1 MAWRAELKLDYT
13 FESQRTVA
21 RYLHQGPLR
30 ILQSLYP
37 EGDQICHNVLVHPPG
52 GLVGGDTL
60 DIQVKVASGAH
71 GLVSTPG
78 ATRFYK
84 SGGHSALQ
92 QVVAH
97 VADHAR
103 LEWLPLEAIAYKD
116 CEATNRAVFHLAPSA
131 ELITW
136 DVTALG
142 LPSSDQAFTQGHFQQ
157 HLEIPGVWLER
168 GNIQG
173 SDARWLNSPLGLA
186 GQKCFASLVFAS
198 GSPIAAERVE
208 KALEAARLSM
218 EGTPLKLQ
226 AGITCA
232 HPQVIVLRVM
242 SPLVEPS
249 MDLLKQVWASW
260 RHVLWQLPSEPPRIW
275 SV

>member
-1 MAWRAELKLDYT
+1 MAWRADLKLDYT
-13 FESQRTVA
+13 LESQRTVV

-60 DIQVKVASGAH
+60 DIQVTVAEGAH

-84 SGGHSALQ
+84 SGGHPALQ

-97 VADHAR
+97 LADNAK
-103 LEWLPLEAIAYKD
+103 LEWLPLEAIAYND
-116 CEATNRAVFHLAPSA
+116 CEATNRAIFNLAPSA

-142 LPSSDQAFTQGHFQQ
+142 LPSSDMAFTQGHFQQ

-168 GNIQG
+168 GNIRG
-173 SDARWLNSPLGLA
+173 EDTRWLNSPLGLA
-186 GQKCFASLVFAS
+186 GSKCLASLVFAS
-198 GSPIAAERVE
+198 GSAINSDRTTQ
-208 KALEAARLSM
+208 ALEAAREVIESH
-218 EGTPLKLQ
+218 PLRLQ

-242 SPLVEPS
+242 SPLVEPT
-249 MDLLKQVWASW
+249 MDLLKKVWAVW
-260 RHVLWQLPSEPPRIW
+260 RHTLWALHSTPPRIW

>member
-1 MAWRAELKLDYT
+1 MAWRADLKLDYT
-13 FESQRTVA
+13 LELQRTVV

-60 DIQVKVASGAH
+60 DIQVTVAEGAH

-84 SGGHSALQ
+84 SGGHPALQ

-97 VADHAR
+97 LADNAK
-103 LEWLPLEAIAYKD
+103 LEWLPLEAIAYND
-116 CEATNRAVFHLAPSA
+116 CEATNRAIFNLAPSA

-142 LPSSDQAFTQGHFQQ
+142 LPSSDMAFTQGHFQQ
-157 HLEIPGVWLER
+157 HIEIPGVWLER
-168 GNIQG
+168 GNIRG
-173 SDARWLNSPLGLA
+173 EDTRWLNSPLGLA
-186 GQKCFASLVFAS
+186 GGKCLASLVFAS
-198 GSPIAAERVE
+198 GSAIDSDRTTQ
-208 KALEAARLSM
+208 ALEAAREVIESH
-218 EGTPLKLQ
+218 PLRLQ
-226 AGITCA
+226 AGITCV

-242 SPLVEPS
+242 SPLVEPT
-249 MDLLKQVWASW
+249 MDLLKKVWAVW
-260 RHVLWQLPSEPPRIW
+260 RHTLWALPSTPPRIW

>member
-1 MAWRAELKLDYT
+1 MAWRADLKLDYT
-13 FESQRTVA
+13 LESQRTVA

-60 DIQVKVASGAH
+60 DIQVNVAEGAH
-71 GLVSTPG
+71 ALVSTPS

-84 SGGHSALQ
+84 SGGQAALQ
-92 QVVAH
+92 QVTATL
-97 VADHAR
+97 APGAR
-103 LEWLPLEAIAYKD
+103 LEWLPLEAIAYND
-116 CEATNRAVFHLAPSA
+116 CEATNRAIFNLAPSS
-131 ELITW
+131 ELMAW

-142 LPSSDQAFTQGHFQQ
+142 LPSSDMAFTKGHFQQ

-168 GNIQG
+168 GNLRG
-173 SDARWLNSPLGLA
+173 DDTRWLNSPLGLA
-186 GQKCFASLVFAS
+186 GQKCLASLVFAS
-198 GSPIAAERVE
+198 GNNIEPQRAAQ
-208 KALEAARLSM
+208 ALEAAREVL
-218 EGTPLKLQ
+218 EAHPLRLQ
-226 AGITCA
+226 AGVTCA

-249 MDLLKQVWASW
+249 MDLLKQVWAVW
-260 RHVLWQLPSEPPRIW
+260 RHTLWALPSTPPRIW

>member
-1 MAWRAELKLDYT
+1 MAWRADLKLDYT
-13 FESQRTVA
+13 LESQRTVV

-30 ILQSLYP
+30 ILKSLYP

-60 DIQVKVASGAH
+60 DIQVTVAEGAH

-84 SGGHSALQ
+84 SGGHPALQ

-97 VADHAR
+97 LADNAK
-103 LEWLPLEAIAYKD
+103 LEWLPLEAIAYND
-116 CEATNRAVFHLAPSA
+116 CEATNRAIFNLAPSA

-142 LPSSDQAFTQGHFQQ
+142 LPSSDMAFIQGHFQQ
-157 HLEIPGVWLER
+157 HIEIPGVWLER
-168 GNIQG
+168 GNIRG
-173 SDARWLNSPLGLA
+173 EDTRWLNSPLGLA
-186 GQKCFASLVFAS
+186 GSKCLASLVFAS
-198 GSPIAAERVE
+198 GSAINSDRTTQ
-208 KALEAARLSM
+208 ALEAAREVIESH
-218 EGTPLKLQ
+218 PLRLQ

-242 SPLVEPS
+242 SPLVEPT
-249 MDLLKQVWASW
+249 MDLLKKVWAVW
-260 RHVLWQLPSEPPRIW
+260 RHTLWALPSTPPRIW

>member
-1 MAWRAELKLDYT
+1 MAWRADLKLDYT
-13 FESQRTVA
+13 LESQRTVV

-60 DIQVKVASGAH
+60 DIQVTVAEGAH

-84 SGGHSALQ
+84 SGGHPALQ

-97 VADHAR
+97 LADNAK
-103 LEWLPLEAIAYKD
+103 LEWLPLEAIAYND
-116 CEATNRAVFHLAPSA
+116 CEATNRAIFNLAPSA

-142 LPSSDQAFTQGHFQQ
+142 LPSSDMAFTQGHFQQ
-157 HLEIPGVWLER
+157 HIEIPGVWLER
-168 GNIQG
+168 GNIRG
-173 SDARWLNSPLGLA
+173 EDTRWLNSPLGLA
-186 GQKCFASLVFAS
+186 GGKCLASLVFAS
-198 GSPIAAERVE
+198 GSAIDSDRTTQ
-208 KALEAARLSM
+208 ALEAAREVIESH
-218 EGTPLKLQ
+218 PLRLQ

-242 SPLVEPS
+242 SPLVEPT
-249 MDLLKQVWASW
+249 MDLLKKVWAIW
-260 RHVLWQLPSEPPRIW
+260 RHTLWALPSTPPRIW

>member
-1 MAWRAELKLDYT
+1 MAWRADLQLDYT
-13 FESQRTVA
+13 LESQRTVA
-21 RYLHQGPLR
+21 RYVHLGPLR
-30 ILQSLYP
+30 VLKSLYP
-37 EGDQICHNVLVHPPG
+37 EGDAICHNVLVHPPG

-84 SGGHSALQ
+84 SGGHPALQ
-92 QVVAH
+92 QVIAQ

-103 LEWLPLEAIAYKD
+103 LEWLPLEAIAYND

-142 LPSSDQAFTQGHFQQ
+142 LPCSDQAFTQGHFQQ

-168 GNIQG
+168 GNVQG
-173 SDARWLNSPLGLA
+173 NDSRWLNSPLGLA

-198 GSPIAAERVE
+198 GSPIAPTRAES
-208 KALEAARLSM
+208 ALAAARGII
-218 EGTPLKLQ
+218 EGNPLKLQ

-242 SPLVEPS
+242 SPLVEPT
-249 MDLLKQVWASW
+249 MDLLKQVWAVW
-260 RHVLWQLPSEPPRIW
+260 RHALWQLPSEPPRIW

>member
-1 MAWRAELKLDYT
+1 MAWRADLQLDYT
-13 FESQRTVA
+13 LESQRTVA
-21 RYLHQGPLR
+21 RYVHQGPLR
-30 ILQSLYP
+30 VLKSLYP
-37 EGDQICHNVLVHPPG
+37 EGDAICHNVLVHPPG

-60 DIQVKVASGAH
+60 DIKLSVASGAH

-84 SGGHSALQ
+84 SGGHPALQ
-92 QVVAH
+92 QVVAQ
-97 VADHAR
+97 VADDAR
-103 LEWLPLEAIAYKD
+103 LEWLPLEAIAYND

-173 SDARWLNSPLGLA
+173 HDTRWLNSPLGLA

-198 GSPIAAERVE
+198 GSPIATERVAG
-208 KALEAARLSM
+208 ALEAARLVM
-218 EGTPLKLQ
+218 EAHPLKLQ

-242 SPLVEPS
+242 SPLVEPT
-249 MDLLKQVWASW
+249 MDMLKRVWAVW
-260 RHVLWQLPSEPPRIW
+260 RHALWQLPSVPPRIW

>member
-1 MAWRAELKLDYT
+1 MAWRADLKLDYT
-13 FESQRTVA
+13 LESQRTVV

-60 DIQVKVASGAH
+60 DIQVTVAEGAH

-84 SGGHSALQ
+84 SGGHPALQ

-97 VADHAR
+97 LADNAK
-103 LEWLPLEAIAYKD
+103 LEWLPLEAIAYND
-116 CEATNRAVFHLAPSA
+116 CEATNRAIFNLAPSA

-142 LPSSDQAFTQGHFQQ
+142 LPSSDMAFTQGHFQQ

-168 GNIQG
+168 GNIRG
-173 SDARWLNSPLGLA
+173 EDTRWLNSPLGLA
-186 GQKCFASLVFAS
+186 GSKCLASLVFAS
-198 GSPIAAERVE
+198 GSAIDSDRTTQ
-208 KALEAARLSM
+208 ALQAAREVIESH
-218 EGTPLKLQ
+218 PLRLQ

-242 SPLVEPS
+242 SPLVEPT
-249 MDLLKQVWASW
+249 MDLLKKVWAVW
-260 RHVLWQLPSEPPRIW
+260 RHTLWALPSTPPRIW

>member
-1 MAWRAELKLDYT
+1 MAWRAELQLDYT
-13 FESQRTVA
+13 LESQRTVA
-21 RYLHQGPLR
+21 RHSHLGPLR
-30 ILQSLYP
+30 ILKSLYP
-37 EGDQICHNVLVHPPG
+37 EGDAICHNVLVHPPG
-52 GLVGGDTL
+52 GLVGGDTI
-60 DIQVKVASGAH
+60 DIQISVASGAH

-84 SGGHSALQ
+84 SGGHPALQ

-97 VADHAR
+97 VADQAR
-103 LEWLPLEAIAYKD
+103 LEWLPLEAIAYND
-116 CEATNRAVFHLAPSA
+116 CEGTNRAVFNLAPDA

-142 LPSSDQAFTQGHFQQ
+142 LPTSDQAFKQGHFQQ

-173 SDARWLNSPLGLA
+173 ADARWLNSPLGLA
-186 GQKCFASLVFAS
+186 GQKCLANLVFAC
-198 GSPIAAERVE
+198 GSPIAAERAE
-208 KALEAARLSM
+208 RALEAARLVI
-218 EGTPLKLQ
+218 EGHPLKLQ
-226 AGITCA
+226 AGITRA

-242 SPLVEPS
+242 SPLVEPT
-249 MDLLKQVWASW
+249 MDLLKQVWATW
-260 RHVLWQLPSEPPRIW
+260 RHTLWNLPSVPPRIW

>member
-1 MAWRAELKLDYT
+1 MAWRADLKLDYT
-13 FESQRTVA
+13 LESQRTVV

-60 DIQVKVASGAH
+60 DIQVTVAEGAH

-84 SGGHSALQ
+84 SGGHPALQ

-97 VADHAR
+97 LADNAK
-103 LEWLPLEAIAYKD
+103 LEWLPLEAIAYND
-116 CEATNRAVFHLAPSA
+116 CEATNRAIFNLAPSA

-142 LPSSDQAFTQGHFQQ
+142 LPSSDMAFTQGHFQQ

-168 GNIQG
+168 GNIRG
-173 SDARWLNSPLGLA
+173 EDTRWLNSPLGLA
-186 GQKCFASLVFAS
+186 GSKCLASLVFAS
-198 GSPIAAERVE
+198 GSAIDSDRTTQ
-208 KALEAARLSM
+208 ALEAAREVIESH
-218 EGTPLKLQ
+218 PLCLQ
-226 AGITCA
+226 AGITCV

-242 SPLVEPS
+242 SPLVEPT
-249 MDLLKQVWASW
+249 MDLLKKVWAVW
-260 RHVLWQLPSEPPRIW
+260 RHTLWALPSTPPRIW

>member
-1 MAWRAELKLDYT
+1 MAWRADLKLDYT
-13 FESQRTVA
+13 LESQRTVA

-37 EGDQICHNVLVHPPG
+37 ESDQICHNVLVHPPG

-60 DIQVKVASGAH
+60 DIQLNVAEGAH
-71 GLVSTPG
+71 ALVSTPG

-84 SGGHSALQ
+84 SGGQAALQ
-92 QVVAH
+92 QVTATL
-97 VADHAR
+97 APGAR
-103 LEWLPLEAIAYKD
+103 LEWLPLEAIAYND
-116 CEATNRAVFHLAPSA
+116 CEATNRAIFNLAPTS
-131 ELITW
+131 ELMAW

-142 LPSSDQAFTQGHFQQ
+142 LPSSDMAFTKGHFQQ

-168 GNIQG
+168 GNLRG
-173 SDARWLNSPLGLA
+173 DDTRWLNSPLGLA
-186 GQKCFASLVFAS
+186 GQKCLASLVFAS
-198 GSPIAAERVE
+198 GNNIEPQRAAQ
-208 KALEAARLSM
+208 ALEAAREVL
-218 EGTPLKLQ
+218 EAHPLRLQ
-226 AGITCA
+226 AGVTCA

-249 MDLLKQVWASW
+249 MDLLKKVWAVW
-260 RHVLWQLPSEPPRIW
+260 RHTLWALPSTPPRIW

>member
-13 FESQRTVA
+13 RESERSVA

-52 GLVGGDTL
+52 GLVGGDIL
-60 DIQVKVASGAH
+60 DIQITVAEGAH
-71 GLVSTPG
+71 GLISTPS

-84 SGGHSALQ
+84 SGGQAALQ
-92 QVVAH
+92 QVLATL
-97 VADHAR
+97 APGAR
-103 LEWLPLEAIAYKD
+103 LEWLPLEAIAYND
-116 CEATNRAVFHLAPSA
+116 CEATNRAVFNLAPSA

-142 LPSSDQAFTQGHFQQ
+142 LPSSNMAFTQGHFQQ
-157 HLEIPGVWLER
+157 HIEISGVWLER
-168 GNIQG
+168 GNIRG
-173 SDARWLNSPLGLA
+173 DDTRWLNSPLGLA
-186 GQKCFASLVFAS
+186 GDKCIASLVFAA
-198 GSPIAAERVE
+198 GSTIEAHRATQ
-208 KALEAARLSM
+208 ALEAARDVI
-218 EGTPLKLQ
+218 EAHPLRLQ

-242 SPLVEPS
+242 SPLVEPT
-249 MDLLKQVWASW
+249 MDLLKKVWAVW
-260 RHVLWQLPSEPPRIW
+260 RHTLWNLPSTPPRIW

>member
-1 MAWRAELKLDYT
+1 MAWRADLKLDYT
-13 FESQRTVA
+13 LESQRTVV

-60 DIQVKVASGAH
+60 DIQVTVAEGAH

-84 SGGHSALQ
+84 SGGHPAIQ

-97 VADHAR
+97 LADNAK
-103 LEWLPLEAIAYKD
+103 LEWLPFEAIAYND
-116 CEATNRAVFHLAPSA
+116 CEATNRAIFNLAPSA

-142 LPSSDQAFTQGHFQQ
+142 LPSSDMAFTQGHFQQ
-157 HLEIPGVWLER
+157 HVEIPGVWLER
-168 GNIQG
+168 GNIRG
-173 SDARWLNSPLGLA
+173 EDTRWLNSPLGLA
-186 GQKCFASLVFAS
+186 GGKCLASLVFAS
-198 GSPIAAERVE
+198 GSAIDSDRTTQ
-208 KALEAARLSM
+208 ALEAAREVIESH
-218 EGTPLKLQ
+218 PLRLQ

-242 SPLVEPS
+242 SPLVEPT
-249 MDLLKQVWASW
+249 MDLLKKVWAVW
-260 RHVLWQLPSEPPRIW
+260 RHTLWDLPSTPPRIW

>member
-13 FESQRTVA
+13 LESQRTVA
-21 RYLHQGPLR
+21 RHVHQGPLR
-30 ILQSLYP
+30 VLKSLYP
-37 EGDQICHNVLVHPPG
+37 EGDAICHNVLVHPPG

-60 DIQVKVASGAH
+60 DIEVNVATGAH
-71 GLVSTPG
+71 GLISTPG

-84 SGGHSALQ
+84 SGGHPALQ
-92 QVVAH
+92 QLVAK
-97 VADHAR
+97 VADQAR
-103 LEWLPLEAIAYKD
+103 LEWLPLEAIAYND
-116 CEATNRAVFHLAPSA
+116 CEATNRAVFHLAPTA

-142 LPSSDQAFTQGHFQQ
+142 LPSSDQAFAQGHFQQ

-173 SDARWLNSPLGLA
+173 RDARWLNSPLGLA

-198 GSPIAAERVE
+198 GSPLQTGRVDI
-208 KALEAARLSM
+208 ALEAARGIM
-218 EGTPLKLQ
+218 ETHPLKLH
-226 AGITCA
+226 AGITCG
-232 HPQVIVLRVM
+232 HPQVIVLRVL

-249 MDLLKQVWASW
+249 MDLLQKVWAAW
-260 RHVLWQLPSEPPRIW
+260 RHALWQLPSVPPRIW
-275 SV
+275 GV

>member
-1 MAWRAELKLDYT
+1 MAWRADLKLDYT
-13 FESQRTVA
+13 LESQRTVA

-60 DIQVKVASGAH
+60 DIQVNVAEGAH
-71 GLVSTPG
+71 ALVSTPS

-84 SGGHSALQ
+84 SGGQAALQ
-92 QVVAH
+92 QVTATLEPG
-97 VADHAR
+97 AR
-103 LEWLPLEAIAYKD
+103 LEWLPLEAIAYND
-116 CEATNRAVFHLAPSA
+116 CEATNRAIFNLAPTA
-131 ELITW
+131 ELMAW

-142 LPSSDQAFTQGHFQQ
+142 LPSSDMAFTKGHFQQ

-168 GNIQG
+168 GNLRG
-173 SDARWLNSPLGLA
+173 DDTRWLNSPLGLA
-186 GQKCFASLVFAS
+186 GQKCLASLVFAS
-198 GSPIAAERVE
+198 GNNIEPQRAAQ
-208 KALEAARLSM
+208 ALEAAREVL
-218 EGTPLKLQ
+218 EAHPLRLQ

-249 MDLLKQVWASW
+249 MDLLKQVWAVW
-260 RHVLWQLPSEPPRIW
+260 RLTLWALPSTPPRIW

>member
-13 FESQRTVA
+13 LESQRTVA
-21 RYLHQGPLR
+21 RFLHQGPLR

-60 DIQVKVASGAH
+60 DIRVSVAKDAH

-84 SGGHSALQ
+84 SGGHPALQ

-97 VADHAR
+97 VSNGAR
-103 LEWLPLEAIAYKD
+103 LEWLPLEAIAYNN
-116 CEATNRAVFHLAPSA
+116 CEATNRAIFNLEPSA

-142 LPSSDQAFTQGHFQQ
+142 LPSSDMAFNQGHFQQ
-157 HLEIPGVWLER
+157 HLEIPGVWLEK
-168 GNIQG
+168 GNIRG
-173 SDARWLNSPLGLA
+173 TDARWLNSPLGMA
-186 GQKCFASLVFAS
+186 GQKCLGTLVFAA
-198 GSPIAAERVE
+198 GSAIEPGRAEH
-208 KALEAARLSM
+208 ALEAAQEVL
-218 EGTPLKLQ
+218 EAHALKGQ
-226 AGITCA
+226 AGLTCA

-242 SPLVEPS
+242 SPLVEPT
-249 MDLLKQVWASW
+249 MDLLKQVWATW
-260 RHVLWQLPSEPPRIW
+260 RHTLWALPSTPPRIW

>member
-13 FESQRTVA
+13 LESQRTVA
-21 RYLHQGPLR
+21 RHLHQGPLR

-60 DIQVKVASGAH
+60 DIQVNVAPGAH

-84 SGGHSALQ
+84 SGGHPALQ

-97 VADHAR
+97 VADQAR
-103 LEWLPLEAIAYKD
+103 LEWLPLEAIAYND
-116 CEATNRAVFHLAPSA
+116 CEATNRAVFHLAPGA

-157 HLEIPGVWLER
+157 HLEIPGAWQER
-168 GNIQG
+168 GNIAG
-173 SDARWLNSPLGLA
+173 SDMRWLNSPLGLA
-186 GQKCFASLVFAS
+186 GQKCFASLVFAC
-198 GSPIAAERVE
+198 GSPIEALRVE
-208 KALEAARLSM
+208 NALEAARQIIEADLF
-218 EGTPLKLQ
+218 KLQ

-249 MDLLKQVWASW
+249 MNLLKKVWASW

>member
-1 MAWRAELKLDYT
+1 MAWHAELKLDYT
-13 FESQRTVA
+13 AESQRTVA
-21 RYLHQGPLR
+21 RHAHNGPLR
-30 ILQSLYP
+30 ILKSLYP
-37 EGDQICHNVLVHPPG
+37 EGDSICHNVLVHPPG
-52 GLVGGDTL
+52 GLVGGDTI
-60 DIQVKVASGAH
+60 DIQVSVAPGAH

-84 SGGHSALQ
+84 SGGHPALQ

-97 VADHAR
+97 VADNAR
-103 LEWLPLEAIAYKD
+103 LEWLPLEAIAYND
-116 CEATNRAVFHLAPSA
+116 CEATNRAIFHLAPSA

-142 LPSSDQAFTQGHFQQ
+142 LPSSEQSFTQGHFQQ

-168 GNIQG
+168 GNVQG
-173 SDARWLNSPLGLA
+173 NDTRWLNSPLGLA

-198 GSPIAAERVE
+198 GSPIAAQRVE
-208 KALEAARLSM
+208 SALEAARAVM
-218 EGTPLKLQ
+218 EGSTLKLQ

-232 HPQVIVLRVM
+232 HPQVIVVRVM
-242 SPLVEPS
+242 SPLVEPT
-249 MDLLKQVWASW
+249 MDLLKQVWATW
-260 RHVLWQLPSEPPRIW
+260 RHELWQLPSEPPRIW

>member
-1 MAWRAELKLDYT
+1 MAWRADLKLDYT
-13 FESQRTVA
+13 LESQRTVA

-60 DIQVKVASGAH
+60 DIQVNVAEGAH
-71 GLVSTPG
+71 ALVSTPS

-84 SGGHSALQ
+84 SGGQAALQ
-92 QVVAH
+92 QVTATL
-97 VADHAR
+97 APGAR
-103 LEWLPLEAIAYKD
+103 LEWLPLEAIAYND
-116 CEATNRAVFHLAPSA
+116 CEATNRAIFNLAPTA
-131 ELITW
+131 ELMAW

-142 LPSSDQAFTQGHFQQ
+142 LPSSDLAFTKGHFQQ

-168 GNIQG
+168 GNLRG
-173 SDARWLNSPLGLA
+173 DDTRWLNSPLGLA
-186 GQKCFASLVFAS
+186 GQKCLASLVFAS
-198 GSPIAAERVE
+198 GHNIEPQRAAQ
-208 KALEAARLSM
+208 ALEAAREVL
-218 EGTPLKLQ
+218 EAHPLRLQ

-249 MDLLKQVWASW
+249 MDLLKQVWAVW
-260 RHVLWQLPSEPPRIW
+260 RHTLWALPSTPPRIW

>member
-13 FESQRTVA
+13 HESQRSVA

-60 DIQVKVASGAH
+60 DIQLSVAKGAH

-84 SGGHSALQ
+84 SGGYPALQ

-97 VADHAR
+97 VSDGAR
-103 LEWLPLEAIAYKD
+103 LEWLPLEAIAYND
-116 CEATNRAVFHLAPSA
+116 CEATNRVIFNLEPGA
-131 ELITW
+131 EMIAW

-142 LPSSDQAFTQGHFQQ
+142 LPTSNLSFEQGHFQQ
-157 HLEIPGVWLER
+157 HLEIAGVWLEKGNIR
-168 GNIQG
+168 GN
-173 SDARWLNSPLGLA
+173 DARWLNSPLGMA
-186 GQKCFASLVFAS
+186 GQKCLASLVFAA
-198 GSPIAAERVE
+198 GSAIDPQRAE
-208 KALEAARLSM
+208 KALEAAR
-218 EGTPLKLQ
+218 EVIEAHPLKQQ

-232 HPQVIVLRVM
+232 HPQVLVLRVM
-242 SPLVEPS
+242 SPLVEPT
-249 MDLLKQVWASW
+249 MDLLKQVWAIW
-260 RHVLWQLPSEPPRIW
+260 RHTLWALPSTPPRIW

>member
-1 MAWRAELKLDYT
+1 MAWHAELKLDYT
-13 FESQRTVA
+13 RESQRSVA

-52 GLVGGDTL
+52 GLVGGDIL
-60 DIQVKVASGAH
+60 DIQITVAEGAH
-71 GLVSTPG
+71 GLISTPS

-84 SGGHSALQ
+84 SGGQAALQ
-92 QVVAH
+92 QVVATL
-97 VADHAR
+97 DPGAR
-103 LEWLPLEAIAYKD
+103 LEWLPLEAIAYND
-116 CEATNRAVFHLAPSA
+116 CEATNRAVFNLAPSA

-142 LPSSDQAFTQGHFQQ
+142 LPSSNMAFTQGHFQQ
-157 HLEIPGVWLER
+157 HIEISGVWLER
-168 GNIQG
+168 GNIRG
-173 SDARWLNSPLGLA
+173 NDTRWLNSPLGLA
-186 GQKCFASLVFAS
+186 GDKCIASLVFAS
-198 GSPIAAERVE
+198 GSNIEAHRATQ
-208 KALEAARLSM
+208 ALEAARDVI
-218 EGTPLKLQ
+218 EAHPLRLQ

-242 SPLVEPS
+242 SPLVEPT
-249 MDLLKQVWASW
+249 MDLLKKVWAVW
-260 RHVLWQLPSEPPRIW
+260 RHTLWNLPSTPPRIW

>member
-1 MAWRAELKLDYT
+1 MAWRADLKLDYT
-13 FESQRTVA
+13 LESQRTVV

-60 DIQVKVASGAH
+60 DIQVTVAEGAH

-84 SGGHSALQ
+84 SGGHPALQ

-97 VADHAR
+97 LADNAK
-103 LEWLPLEAIAYKD
+103 LEWLPLEAIAYND
-116 CEATNRAVFHLAPSA
+116 CEATNRAIFNLAPSA

-142 LPSSDQAFTQGHFQQ
+142 LPSSDMAFTQGHFQQ
-157 HLEIPGVWLER
+157 HIEIPGVWLER
-168 GNIQG
+168 GNIRG
-173 SDARWLNSPLGLA
+173 EDTRWLNSPLGLA
-186 GQKCFASLVFAS
+186 GGKCLASLVFAS
-198 GSPIAAERVE
+198 GSAIDSDRTTQ
-208 KALEAARLSM
+208 ALEAAREVIESH
-218 EGTPLKLQ
+218 PLRLQ

-242 SPLVEPS
+242 SPLVEPT
-249 MDLLKQVWASW
+249 MDLLKKVWAVW
-260 RHVLWQLPSEPPRIW
+260 RHTLWALPSRPPRIW

>member
-13 FESQRTVA
+13 RESQRSVA

-60 DIQVKVASGAH
+60 DIQVSVAKGAH

-84 SGGHSALQ
+84 SGGYPALQ
-92 QVVAH
+92 QVVAQ
-97 VADHAR
+97 VSDGAR
-103 LEWLPLEAIAYKD
+103 LEWLPLEAIAYND
-116 CEATNRAVFHLAPSA
+116 CEATNRAIFNLESGA

-142 LPSSDQAFTQGHFQQ
+142 LPTSNLSFEQGHFQQ
-157 HLEIPGVWLER
+157 HLEISGVWLEKGIIR
-168 GNIQG
+168 GN
-173 SDARWLNSPLGLA
+173 DTRWLNSPLGMA
-186 GQKCFASLVFAS
+186 GQKCLASLVFAA
-198 GSPIAAERVE
+198 GSAIEPKRAE
-208 KALEAARLSM
+208 KALEAAR
-218 EGTPLKLQ
+218 EVIEAHPLKHQ
-226 AGITCA
+226 AGITFA

-242 SPLVEPS
+242 SPLVEPT
-249 MDLLKQVWASW
+249 MGLLKQVWATW
-260 RHVLWQLPSEPPRIW
+260 RHTLWGLPSIPPRIW

>member
-103 LEWLPLEAIAYKD
+103 LEWLPLEAIAYND
-116 CEATNRAVFHLAPSA
+116 CQATNRAVFHLAPGA

-198 GSPIAAERVE
+198 GSPIAVERVE
-208 KALEAARLSM
+208 KALEAARLSI
-218 EGTPLKLQ
+218 EGNPLKLQ

>member
-1 MAWRAELKLDYT
+1 MAWRADLKLDYT
-13 FESQRTVA
+13 LESQRTVV

-60 DIQVKVASGAH
+60 DIQVTVAEGAH

-84 SGGHSALQ
+84 SGGHPALQ

-97 VADHAR
+97 LADNAK
-103 LEWLPLEAIAYKD
+103 LEWLPLEAIAYND
-116 CEATNRAVFHLAPSA
+116 CEATNRAIFNLAPSA

-142 LPSSDQAFTQGHFQQ
+142 LPSSDMAFTQGHFQQ
-157 HLEIPGVWLER
+157 HIEIPGVWLER
-168 GNIQG
+168 GNIRG
-173 SDARWLNSPLGLA
+173 EDTRWLNSPLGLA
-186 GQKCFASLVFAS
+186 GGKCLASLVFAS
-198 GSPIAAERVE
+198 GSAIDSDRTTQ
-208 KALEAARLSM
+208 ALEAAREVIESH
-218 EGTPLKLQ
+218 PLRLQ

-242 SPLVEPS
+242 SPLVEPT
-249 MDLLKQVWASW
+249 MDLLKKVWAVW
-260 RHVLWQLPSEPPRIW
+260 RHTLWALPSSPPRIW

>member
-1 MAWRAELKLDYT
+1 MAWRADLKLDYT
-13 FESQRTVA
+13 LESQRTVV

-60 DIQVKVASGAH
+60 DIQVTVGEGAH
-71 GLVSTPG
+71 GLISTPS

-84 SGGHSALQ
+84 SGGKPALQ
-92 QVVAH
+92 QVTATLAPH
-97 VADHAR
+97 TR
-103 LEWLPLEAIAYKD
+103 LEWLPLEAIAYND
-116 CEATNRAVFHLAPSA
+116 CEATNRAIFNLASTA

-142 LPSSDQAFTQGHFQQ
+142 LPSSDMAFTQGHFQQ
-157 HLEIPGVWLER
+157 HIEITGVWLER
-168 GNIQG
+168 GNLRG
-173 SDARWLNSPLGLA
+173 EDTRWLNSPLGMA
-186 GQKCFASLVFAS
+186 GQKCLASLVFAS
-198 GSPIAAERVE
+198 GSPIQTQRATQ
-208 KALEAARLSM
+208 ALEAARGVIESH
-218 EGTPLKLQ
+218 PLRLQ
-226 AGITCA
+226 AGITFA

-249 MDLLKQVWASW
+249 MDLLKKVWAVW
-260 RHVLWQLPSEPPRIW
+260 RHTLWALPSTPPRIW

>member
-13 FESQRTVA
+13 LESQRTVA
-21 RYLHQGPLR
+21 RFLHQGPLR

-60 DIQVKVASGAH
+60 DIQVSVAKGAH
-71 GLVSTPG
+71 SLVSTPG

-84 SGGHSALQ
+84 SGGHPALQ

-97 VADHAR
+97 VSNGAR
-103 LEWLPLEAIAYKD
+103 LEWLPLEAIAYNN
-116 CEATNRAVFHLAPSA
+116 CEATNRAIFNLEPSA

-142 LPSSDQAFTQGHFQQ
+142 LPSSDMAFNQGHFQQ
-157 HLEIPGVWLER
+157 HLEIPGVWLEK
-168 GNIQG
+168 GNIRG
-173 SDARWLNSPLGLA
+173 TDARWLNSPLGMA
-186 GQKCFASLVFAS
+186 GQKCLGTLVFAA
-198 GSPIAAERVE
+198 GSAIEPGRAEH
-208 KALEAARLSM
+208 ALEAAREVLESHS
-218 EGTPLKLQ
+218 LKGQ
-226 AGITCA
+226 AGLTCA

-242 SPLVEPS
+242 SPLVEPT
-249 MDLLKQVWASW
+249 MDLLKQVWATW
-260 RHVLWQLPSEPPRIW
+260 RHTLWALPSTPPRIW

>member
-1 MAWRAELKLDYT
+1 MAWRADLKLDYT
-13 FESQRTVA
+13 LESQRTVV

-60 DIQVKVASGAH
+60 DIQVTVAEGAH

-84 SGGHSALQ
+84 SGGHPALQ
-92 QVVAH
+92 KVVAH
-97 VADHAR
+97 LADNAK
-103 LEWLPLEAIAYKD
+103 LEWLPLEAIAYND
-116 CEATNRAVFHLAPSA
+116 CEATNRAIFNLAPSA

-142 LPSSDQAFTQGHFQQ
+142 LPSSDMAFTQGHFQQ
-157 HLEIPGVWLER
+157 HVEIPGVWLER
-168 GNIQG
+168 GNIRG
-173 SDARWLNSPLGLA
+173 EDTRWLNSPLGLA
-186 GQKCFASLVFAS
+186 GGKCLASLVFAS
-198 GSPIAAERVE
+198 GSAIDSDRTTQ
-208 KALEAARLSM
+208 ALEAAREVIESH
-218 EGTPLKLQ
+218 PLHLQ

-242 SPLVEPS
+242 SPLVEPT
-249 MDLLKQVWASW
+249 MDLLKKVWAVW
-260 RHVLWQLPSEPPRIW
+260 RHTLWDLPSTPPRIW

>member
-13 FESQRTVA
+13 LESQRTVA
-21 RYLHQGPLR
+21 RFLHQGPLR

-60 DIQVKVASGAH
+60 DIRVSVAKGAH

-84 SGGHSALQ
+84 SGGHPALQ
-92 QVVAH
+92 HVVAH
-97 VADHAR
+97 VSNGAR
-103 LEWLPLEAIAYKD
+103 LEWLPLEAIAYNN
-116 CEATNRAVFHLAPSA
+116 CEATNRAIFNLEPSA

-142 LPSSDQAFTQGHFQQ
+142 LPSSDMAFNQGHFQQ
-157 HLEIPGVWLER
+157 HLEIPGVWLEK
-168 GNIQG
+168 GNIRG
-173 SDARWLNSPLGLA
+173 TDARWLNSPLGMA
-186 GQKCFASLVFAS
+186 GQKCLGTLVFAA
-198 GSPIAAERVE
+198 GSAIEAGRAEH
-208 KALEAARLSM
+208 ALEAAREVLESHS
-218 EGTPLKLQ
+218 LKGQ
-226 AGITCA
+226 AGLTCA

-242 SPLVEPS
+242 SPLVEPT
-249 MDLLKQVWASW
+249 MDLLKQVWATW
-260 RHVLWQLPSEPPRIW
+260 RHTLWALPSTPPRIW

>member
-13 FESQRTVA
+13 RESQRSVA

-60 DIQVKVASGAH
+60 DIQVSVAKGAH

-84 SGGHSALQ
+84 SGGYPALQ
-92 QVVAH
+92 QVVAQ
-97 VADHAR
+97 VSDGAR
-103 LEWLPLEAIAYKD
+103 LEWLPLEAIAYND
-116 CEATNRAVFHLAPSA
+116 CEATNRAIFNLESGA

-142 LPSSDQAFTQGHFQQ
+142 LPTSNLSFEQGHFQQ
-157 HLEIPGVWLER
+157 HLEISGVWLEKGIIR
-168 GNIQG
+168 GN
-173 SDARWLNSPLGLA
+173 DARWLNSPLGLA
-186 GQKCFASLVFAS
+186 GQKCLASLVFAA
-198 GSPIAAERVE
+198 GTAIEPKRAE
-208 KALEAARLSM
+208 KALEAAR
-218 EGTPLKLQ
+218 EVIEAHPLKHQ
-226 AGITCA
+226 AGITFA

-242 SPLVEPS
+242 SPLVEPT
-249 MDLLKQVWASW
+249 MDLLKQVWATW
-260 RHVLWQLPSEPPRIW
+260 RHTLWGLPSIPPRIW

>member
-13 FESQRTVA
+13 RESQRSVA

-60 DIQVKVASGAH
+60 DIQVSVAKGAH

-84 SGGHSALQ
+84 SGGYPALQ
-92 QVVAH
+92 QVVAQ
-97 VADHAR
+97 VSDGAR
-103 LEWLPLEAIAYKD
+103 LEWLPLEAIAYND
-116 CEATNRAVFHLAPSA
+116 CEATNRAIFNLESGA

-142 LPSSDQAFTQGHFQQ
+142 LPTSNLSFEQGHFQQ
-157 HLEIPGVWLER
+157 HLEISGVWLEKGIIR
-168 GNIQG
+168 GN
-173 SDARWLNSPLGLA
+173 DARWLNSPLGLA
-186 GQKCFASLVFAS
+186 GQKCLASLVFAA
-198 GSPIAAERVE
+198 GTAIEPKRAE
-208 KALEAARLSM
+208 KALEAAR
-218 EGTPLKLQ
+218 EVIEAHPLKHQ
-226 AGITCA
+226 AGITFA

-242 SPLVEPS
+242 SPLVEPT
-249 MDLLKQVWASW
+249 MGLLKQVWATW
-260 RHVLWQLPSEPPRIW
+260 RHTLWGLPSIPPRIW

>member
-13 FESQRTVA
+13 RESQRSVA

-52 GLVGGDTL
+52 GLVGGDIL
-60 DIQVKVASGAH
+60 DIQITVAEGAH
-71 GLVSTPG
+71 GLISTPS

-84 SGGHSALQ
+84 SGGQAALQ
-92 QVVAH
+92 QVVATL
-97 VADHAR
+97 DPGAR
-103 LEWLPLEAIAYKD
+103 LEWLPLEAIAYND
-116 CEATNRAVFHLAPSA
+116 CEATNRAIFNLAPSA

-142 LPSSDQAFTQGHFQQ
+142 LPSSDMAFTQGHFQQ

-168 GNIQG
+168 GNIRG
-173 SDARWLNSPLGLA
+173 EDTRWLNSPLGLA
-186 GQKCFASLVFAS
+186 GSKCLASLVFAS
-198 GSPIAAERVE
+198 GSAINSDRTTQ
-208 KALEAARLSM
+208 ALEAAREVIESH
-218 EGTPLKLQ
+218 PLRLQ

-242 SPLVEPS
+242 SPLVEPT
-249 MDLLKQVWASW
+249 MDLLKKVWAVW
-260 RHVLWQLPSEPPRIW
+260 RHTLWALPSTPPRIW